1 MSAPPPID
9 FGPLES
15 LVGYQLR
22 RAFLRSNQ
30 LFAKLGG
37 EAGLAP
43 GQYGVL
49 QLIALNPGRSQTE
62 VAAAAGLDRSSLTQ
76 MLDLL
81 TARGFV
87 ERRPGPDRRTVSLY
101 LTGEGQAACDLAANK
116 AREHETIIRGDL
128 NDAEAAALTQLLQRI
143 QGEIPASGRGPLAKA
158 LK

>member
-1 MSAPPPID
+1 MTDTAAKILAL
-9 FGPLES
+9 GHLEN

-30 LFAKLGG
+30 LFARLGG

-49 QLIALNPGRSQTE
+49 QIIALNPGRSQTD
-62 VAAAAGLDRSSLTQ
+62 VAQAAGLDRSSLTQ
-76 MLDLL
+76 MLDQL

-87 ERRPGPDRRTVSLY
+87 ERRPGPDRRTVSLH
-101 LTGEGQAACDLAANK
+101 LSPAGVGACVAGAAK

-128 NDAEAAALTQLLQRI
+128 SEAEARQLTQLLQRI
-143 QGEIPASGRGPLAKA
+143 QG
-158 LK
+158 